1 MRIALPPINGAV
13 YAVPK
18 PVVDPDFSPQC
29 FVNFLPELDFE
40 GVEAHHNNDRREFY
54 FVGHPTHAGVYTSL

>member
-29 FVNFLPELDFE
+29 FVNFLPDLDFK
-40 GVEAHHNNDRREFY
+40 GVEAHHNDRREFH
-54 FVGHPTHAGVYTSL
+54 FVGHPTHAGVYTNM